1 MGINPA
7 NKLPAFPQFL
17 IPHKMNRQG
26 PSNGAATNKINTI
39 MHKYEKNL
47 YTFPEGDCPY
57 GKLIYSWK
65 K

>member
-26 PSNGAATNKINTI
+26 PSNGAATNKINII
-39 MHKYEKNL
+39 MHKYEK
-47 YTFPEGDCPY
+47 
-57 GKLIYSWK
+57 IYILFQK
-65 K
+65 VTVLM